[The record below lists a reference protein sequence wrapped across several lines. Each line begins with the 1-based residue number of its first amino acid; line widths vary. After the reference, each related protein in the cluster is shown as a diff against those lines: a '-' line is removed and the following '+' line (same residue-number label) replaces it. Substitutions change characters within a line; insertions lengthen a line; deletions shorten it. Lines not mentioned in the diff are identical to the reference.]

1 MLRIRLSR
9 VGKKGQPYYRVV
21 VADSESKR
29 DGRIVENIGH
39 YNTLVKPSAF
49 VVKED
54 RVLYWLSVGAQPSD
68 TVRNFLEKR
77 GTMKRLA
84 RLKAGEPLEAL
95 VAEVEGPKETPR
107 AEPKKA
113 APARAG
119 AGSGRGDGSHGATV
133 AEAEPAVEEPVVKNR
148 PARPSRSWRWKL
160 EQPSP
165 RRGRSRCVGWNPSEP
180 EEGEGFLDRAG
191 TPSRMRL
198 RPLAGPPPALWTPS
212 AMPSR
217 RSSRT
222 KKNKLTAAHSRQKAG
237 HDERAGR
244 VHRQIAG

>member
-113 APARAG
+113 APAPEPEPEAVVEME
-119 AGSGRGDGSHGATV
+119 AVEQPV
-133 AEAEPAVEEPVVKNR
+133 AEAEPAVEEPVVEE
-148 PARPSRSWRWKL
+148 PAGEAESVV
-160 EQPSP
+160 EMEA
-165 RRGRSRCVGWNPSEP
+165 VETTEAVEAE
-180 EEGEGFLDRAG
+180 EEGEGLLDRAKDAVEDAAEAVG
-191 TPSRMRL
+191 GAA
-198 RPLAGPPPALWTPS
+198 AGAVD
-212 AMPSR
+212 AVR
-217 RSSRT
+217 DVVEEIFE
-222 KKNKLTAAHSRQKAG
+222 
-237 HDERAGR
+237 DEEE
-244 VHRQIAG
+244 

>member
-113 APARAG
+113 APAPEPEPEAVVEME
-119 AGSGRGDGSHGATV
+119 AVEQPV
-133 AEAEPAVEEPVVKNR
+133 AEAEPAVEEPVVEE
-148 PARPSRSWRWKL
+148 PAVEAESVV
-160 EQPSP
+160 EMEA
-165 RRGRSRCVGWNPSEP
+165 VETTEAVEAE
-180 EEGEGFLDRAG
+180 EEGEGLLDRAKDAVEDAAEAVG
-191 TPSRMRL
+191 GAA
-198 RPLAGPPPALWTPS
+198 AGAVD
-212 AMPSR
+212 AVR
-217 RSSRT
+217 D
-222 KKNKLTAAHSRQKAG
+222 AVEEIFE
-237 HDERAGR
+237 DEEE
-244 VHRQIAG
+244 

>member
-113 APARAG
+113 APAPEPEPEAVVEME
-119 AGSGRGDGSHGATV
+119 AVEQPV
-133 AEAEPAVEEPVVKNR
+133 AEAEPAVEEPVVEE
-148 PARPSRSWRWKL
+148 PAGEAESVV
-160 EQPSP
+160 EMEA
-165 RRGRSRCVGWNPSEP
+165 VETTEAVEAE
-180 EEGEGFLDRAG
+180 EEGEGLLDRAKDAVEDAAEAVG
-191 TPSRMRL
+191 GAA
-198 RPLAGPPPALWTPS
+198 AGAVD
-212 AMPSR
+212 AVR
-217 RSSRT
+217 D
-222 KKNKLTAAHSRQKAG
+222 AVEEIFE
-237 HDERAGR
+237 DEEE
-244 VHRQIAG
+244 

>member
-113 APARAG
+113 APAPEPEPEAVVEME
-119 AGSGRGDGSHGATV
+119 AVEQPV
-133 AEAEPAVEEPVVKNR
+133 AEAEPAVEEPVVEE
-148 PARPSRSWRWKL
+148 P
-160 EQPSP
+160 
-165 RRGRSRCVGWNPSEP
+165 VGEAESVVEMEAVETTEAVEAE
-180 EEGEGFLDRAG
+180 EEGEGLLDRVKDAVEDAAEAVGGAAAG
-191 TPSRMRL
+191 AVDAVRD
-198 RPLAGPPPALWTPS
+198 AVEEIFE
-212 AMPSR
+212 
-217 RSSRT
+217 
-222 KKNKLTAAHSRQKAG
+222 
-237 HDERAGR
+237 DEEE
-244 VHRQIAG
+244 

>member
-84 RLKAGEPLEAL
+84 RLRAGEPLEAL
-95 VAEVEGPKETPR
+95 AAEVEGAKETPK

-113 APARAG
+113 APAPEPEPEAVVEME
-119 AGSGRGDGSHGATV
+119 AMEQPV
-133 AEAEPAVEEPVVKNR
+133 AEAEPAVEEPVVEE
-148 PARPSRSWRWKL
+148 PAGEAESVVEMEAI
-160 EQPSP
+160 EQPIAEAEAESVVEME
-165 RRGRSRCVGWNPSEP
+165 SVEAE
-180 EEGEGFLDRAG
+180 EEGEGFLDRVRDAVEDAAEAVGGAAAG
-191 TPSRMRL
+191 AVDAVRD
-198 RPLAGPPPALWTPS
+198 AVEEIFE
-212 AMPSR
+212 
-217 RSSRT
+217 
-222 KKNKLTAAHSRQKAG
+222 
-237 HDERAGR
+237 DEEE
-244 VHRQIAG
+244 

>member
-84 RLKAGEPLEAL
+84 RLRAGEPLEAL
-95 VAEVEGPKETPR
+95 AAEVEGAKETPK

-113 APARAG
+113 APAPEPEPEAVVEME
-119 AGSGRGDGSHGATV
+119 AMEQPV
-133 AEAEPAVEEPVVKNR
+133 AEAEPAVEEPVVEE
-148 PARPSRSWRWKL
+148 PAGEAESVV
-160 EQPSP
+160 EMEA
-165 RRGRSRCVGWNPSEP
+165 VETTEAVEAE
-180 EEGEGFLDRAG
+180 EEGEGLLDRAKDAVEDAAEAVG
-191 TPSRMRL
+191 GAA
-198 RPLAGPPPALWTPS
+198 AGAVD
-212 AMPSR
+212 AVR
-217 RSSRT
+217 DVVEEIFE
-222 KKNKLTAAHSRQKAG
+222 
-237 HDERAGR
+237 DEEE
-244 VHRQIAG
+244 

>member
-84 RLKAGEPLEAL
+84 RLRAGEPLEAL
-95 VAEVEGPKETPR
+95 AAEVEGAKETPK

-113 APARAG
+113 APAPEPEPEAVVEME
-119 AGSGRGDGSHGATV
+119 AVEQPV
-133 AEAEPAVEEPVVKNR
+133 AEAEPAVEEPVVEEPAGEAESVVEMEASRR
-148 PARPSRSWRWKL
+148 PKPSR
-160 EQPSP
+160 P
-165 RRGRSRCVGWNPSEP
+165 RKKAKVFWIAS
-180 EEGEGFLDRAG
+180 G
-191 TPSRMRL
+191 TPLRMRL
-198 RPLAGPPPALWTPS
+198 RPLAGPPPAPWTPS

-222 KKNKLTAAHSRQKAG
+222 KKNKLSAAHSRQKAG

-244 VHRQIAG
+244 VHRQVAG

>member
-113 APARAG
+113 APAPEPEPEAVVEME
-119 AGSGRGDGSHGATV
+119 AVEQPV
-133 AEAEPAVEEPVVKNR
+133 AEAEPAVEEPVVEE
-148 PARPSRSWRWKL
+148 P
-160 EQPSP
+160 
-165 RRGRSRCVGWNPSEP
+165 VGEAESVVEMEAVETTEAVEAE
-180 EEGEGFLDRAG
+180 EEGEGLLDRAKDAVEDAAEAVG
-191 TPSRMRL
+191 GAA
-198 RPLAGPPPALWTPS
+198 AGAVD
-212 AMPSR
+212 AVR
-217 RSSRT
+217 D
-222 KKNKLTAAHSRQKAG
+222 AVEEIFE
-237 HDERAGR
+237 DEEE
-244 VHRQIAG
+244 

>member
-113 APARAG
+113 APAPEPEPEAVVEME
-119 AGSGRGDGSHGATV
+119 AMEQPV
-133 AEAEPAVEEPVVKNR
+133 AEAEPAVEEPVVEE
-148 PARPSRSWRWKL
+148 PAGEAESVV
-160 EQPSP
+160 EMEA
-165 RRGRSRCVGWNPSEP
+165 VETTEAVEAE
-180 EEGEGFLDRAG
+180 EEGEGLLDRAKDAVEDAAEAVG
-191 TPSRMRL
+191 GAA
-198 RPLAGPPPALWTPS
+198 AGAVD
-212 AMPSR
+212 AVR
-217 RSSRT
+217 DVVEEIFE
-222 KKNKLTAAHSRQKAG
+222 
-237 HDERAGR
+237 DEEE
-244 VHRQIAG
+244 